1 MHALSLWYISHFF
14 LFLDFRQADV
24 IFEYLYSH
32 GGLHILNH
40 SGLLESET
48 VADVDDDDGD
58 GDVGD
63 EVENI

>member
-1 MHALSLWYISHFF
+1 
-14 LFLDFRQADV
+14 V

-40 SGLLESET
+40 SGLLEGET

-58 GDVGD
+58 VDVGD
-63 EVENI
+63 EVENLILDTNLT